1 MKNIITIVL
10 ILVLPVLAYIL
21 LDNNKNSN
29 VIEVA
34 QAGNK
39 PKVLI
44 FSSAMCSECI
54 KMKKVIN
61 EVEPQYADKIEFIK
75 YNAQDN
81 SQEVASLMKKYQV
94 TLVPTL
100 IFINTD
106 GKVIKKQVGSES
118 KDTFVTDLKRLD

>member
-21 LDNNKNSN
+21 LDNNKHQN

-39 PKVLI
+39 PRVLI

-54 KMKKVIN
+54 KMKKVLA
-61 EVEPQYADKIEFIK
+61 EVEPQYSNSIDFIK
-75 YNAQDN
+75 YDAQD
-81 SQEVASLMKKYQV
+81 SSSEVAALLKKYDV
-94 TLVPTL
+94 KLVPTL
-100 IFINTD
+100 VFMNTD
-106 GKVIKKQVGSES
+106 GKIVKRLVGAED
-118 KDTFVTDLKRLD
+118 KNTFITDLKRLN